1 MQLLF
6 LLYQMEIILQCLR
19 LYSKLSTT
27 SIALNKKTQADLRR
41 CQLSEREF
49 VNSRKAVPML
59 AALSHLA
66 RCLWRYQVFWRY
78 ITWSEQRIIVLTG
91 TETWQLF
98 SSYVCNAKKIK
109 SCLILHRME

>member
-49 VNSRKAVPML
+49 VNSRKAVSIL

-66 RCLWRYQVFWRY
+66 LLSSLWRYN
-78 ITWSEQRIIVLTG
+78 TWSEQRIIVHTG
-91 TETWQLF
+91 TETRQLL
-98 SSYVCNAKKIK
+98 S
-109 SCLILHRME
+109 RMFVTLKNRELFNPT